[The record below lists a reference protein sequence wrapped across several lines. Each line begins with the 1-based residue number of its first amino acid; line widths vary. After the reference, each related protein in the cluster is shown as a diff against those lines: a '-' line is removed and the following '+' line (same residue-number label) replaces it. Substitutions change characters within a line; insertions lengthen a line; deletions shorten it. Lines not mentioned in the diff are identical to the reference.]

1 MSGPLILLLLITV
14 GLAAYLLLVMVKPE
28 WF

>member
-1 MSGPLILLLLITV
+1 MTLPLGLLLVMTV
-14 GLAAYLLLVMVKPE
+14 GLAVYLLVVMVKPE

>member
-1 MSGPLILLLLITV
+1 MSFALIVLLLVTV
-14 GLAAYLLLVMVKPE
+14 ALAVYLLVVMVKPE